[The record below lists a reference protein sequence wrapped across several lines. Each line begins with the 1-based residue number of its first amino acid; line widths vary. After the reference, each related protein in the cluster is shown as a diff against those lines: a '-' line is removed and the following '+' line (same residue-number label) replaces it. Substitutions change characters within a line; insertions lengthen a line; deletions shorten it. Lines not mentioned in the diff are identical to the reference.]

1 MKRLTIAELKSQ
13 KGMVLEALD
22 SIKGGNADGC
32 HVKSE
37 EVSGGVVAKETNPR
51 DRYN

>member
-13 KGMVLEALD
+13 KGMVLEASD

-32 HVKSE
+32 HE
-37 EVSGGVVAKETNPR
+37 QVSGGTAINATTPGTVRKN
-51 DRYN
+51 

>member
-32 HVKSE
+32 HQAVQ
-37 EVSGGVVAKETNPR
+37 GGTTTTTTTPGTVRKN
-51 DRYN
+51 